1 MNDESISHSRED
13 HHSVHSAEEILQ
25 QICREP
31 VKEAVVRAS
40 LTLRTNWSGLTH
52 LLTEGAGK
60 SASQHHTGNATRS
73 IPTEGSLASAVLP
86 SAVVSQTTLAKW
98 GSESRATT
106 RANVLLRWLR
116 WSSLVLLTV
125 VCGGYAGYRLAHGN
139 SSWIGTD
146 GNLDLSVQ
154 YKADQLAVHW
164 NPNANAMATASSGSM
179 SIRDGKHAKT
189 LHMTLE
195 QLLSGKL
202 LYSPSSDDVSL
213 RLDVLDAKGVRTGSE
228 SVRAV
233 GLVPHPRHTSPS
245 HTSGGMPKSPAAE
258 KPLAVESPDSKAH
271 PQWSVFP
278 PRALNPAPE

>member
-1 MNDESISHSRED
+1 MNDESISHSRDD
-13 HHSVHSAEEILQ
+13 HPGGHSGEEILQ

-31 VKEAVVRAS
+31 VKEAIVRAS

-60 SASQHHTGNATRS
+60 SDSQHHTGNATRG
-73 IPTEGSLASAVLP
+73 IPDGSFP
-86 SAVVSQTTLAKW
+86 SAISPQATVSQTTLARW
-98 GSESRATT
+98 GNESRATT
-106 RANVLLRWLR
+106 PANVLLRWLR

-125 VCGGYAGYRLAHGN
+125 ACGGYAGYRLAHAN
-139 SSWIGTD
+139 SFWIDTD
-146 GNLDLSVQ
+146 GNLDLSVH
-154 YKADQLAVHW
+154 YKADQLAVRW

-179 SIRDGKHAKT
+179 SIQDGKRAQTVH
-189 LHMTLE
+189 LTLE

-233 GLVPHPRHTSPS
+233 GLVPHLRHTSPGN
-245 HTSGGMPKSPAAE
+245 TSGGMSKSPAEE
-258 KPLAVESPDSKAH
+258 KPLAVESPDSKAQ
-271 PQWSVFP
+271 PLWSVFP
-278 PRALNPAPE
+278 PQALKAAPE